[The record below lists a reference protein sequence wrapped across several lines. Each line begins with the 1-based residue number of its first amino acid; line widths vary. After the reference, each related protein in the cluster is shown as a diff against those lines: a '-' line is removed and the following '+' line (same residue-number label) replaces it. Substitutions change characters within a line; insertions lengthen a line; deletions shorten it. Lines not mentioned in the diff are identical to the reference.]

1 MTLSLRVV
9 EARDLNPLI
18 RLLRL
23 AAEDAPLLPGFTAGG
38 HIRVLVKLPDGRN
51 DWRHY
56 SLVELDP
63 AADLGAPHGYTIAVR
78 REDEGRGGSRFM
90 HSVQVGDLLTVEPPK
105 NEFPL
110 HAGPGRVVLVAGGIG
125 VTPLATMAARCR
137 AQGQAVSLH
146 YAGRSLDTMALL
158 PELQHLL
165 GDDLAVH
172 ADAQAG
178 APLAVDALLAACGE
192 HDQLHVCGPKP
203 LLDAVLAGAR
213 SRGWPQDRIHF
224 ELFSAPPAQAGDHAF
239 EVVLAQGGRT
249 VQVGAS
255 QSLLDALL
263 DAGCDPMF
271 DCKRGEC
278 GVCTTTV
285 LEGEVEHRD
294 YCQSEAERA
303 GGKVMQICV
312 SRARGQRLVLD
323 L

>member
-1 MTLSLRVV
+1 MTLSLRVI

-23 AAEDAPLLPGFTAGG
+23 AADGGSPLPGFSAGA
-38 HIRVLVKLPDGRN
+38 HVRVQVQLPGGSK
-51 DWRHY
+51 DWRQY

-63 AADLGAPHGYTIAVR
+63 AADLDAPRAYTIAVR
-78 REDEGRGGSRFM
+78 REDAGRGGSRFM
-90 HSVQVGDLLTVEPPK
+90 HAVQAGDLLAVEAPK

-110 HAGPGRVVLVAGGIG
+110 HGGPGRVVLVAGGIG

-137 AQGQAVSLH
+137 AQGQAVRMH
-146 YAGRSLDTMALL
+146 YAGRSRDLMALL
-158 PELQHLL
+158 PELQRLL

-172 ADAQAG
+172 ADAEAG

-192 HDQLHVCGPKP
+192 HDQLHVCGPRP
-203 LLDAVLAGAR
+203 LLDAVLEAAR
-213 SRGWPQDRIHF
+213 ARGWPQDSVHF
-224 ELFSAPPAQAGDHAF
+224 ELFSAPEAQAGDRAF
-239 EVVLAQGGRT
+239 EAVLAQSGRT
-249 VQVGAS
+249 VAVGAG
-255 QSLLDALL
+255 QSLLDALI
-263 DAGCDPMF
+263 DAGCDPLF
-271 DCKRGEC
+271 DCRRGEC
-278 GVCTTTV
+278 GVCTATV

-312 SRARGQRLVLD
+312 SRARGPRLVLD